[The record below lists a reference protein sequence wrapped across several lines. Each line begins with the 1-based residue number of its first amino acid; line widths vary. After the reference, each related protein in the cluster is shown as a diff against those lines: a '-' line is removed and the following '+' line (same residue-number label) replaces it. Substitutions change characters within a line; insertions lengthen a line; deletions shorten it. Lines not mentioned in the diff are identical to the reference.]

1 MAYILISTWIF
12 VWFVLYYLNL
22 TKYNPSIA
30 YVFLII
36 PILYLY
42 VNTLLYRKNDIDKPY
57 VILMFTIIDVLPLPL
72 LLLNNKFELQ
82 FESFILFLVMIFSY
96 LVYIVKYRKI
106 DINELYKYYLFDYK
120 IFN

>member
-1 MAYILISTWIF
+1 MAYTLISTWIF
-12 VWFVLYYLNL
+12 IWFVLYYLNL

-42 VNTLLYRKNDIDKPY
+42 VNTLLYRKNDLDKVY
-57 VILMFTIIDVLPLPL
+57 IILIVTIIDILPLPL

-82 FESFILFLVMIFSY
+82 FESFILLIIIIFSY
-96 LVYIVKYRKI
+96 LTYIVKYRKI
-106 DINELYKYYLFDYK
+106 DINELYKYYLFNYK
-120 IFN
+120 IIN

>member
-42 VNTLLYRKNDIDKPY
+42 VNTLLYRKNDVDKPY

-106 DINELYKYYLFDYK
+106 NINELYKYYLFDYK

>member
-42 VNTLLYRKNDIDKPY
+42 VNTLLYRKNDVDKPY

>member
-42 VNTLLYRKNDIDKPY
+42 VNTLMYRKNDVDKPY

-106 DINELYKYYLFDYK
+106 NINELYKYYLFDYK